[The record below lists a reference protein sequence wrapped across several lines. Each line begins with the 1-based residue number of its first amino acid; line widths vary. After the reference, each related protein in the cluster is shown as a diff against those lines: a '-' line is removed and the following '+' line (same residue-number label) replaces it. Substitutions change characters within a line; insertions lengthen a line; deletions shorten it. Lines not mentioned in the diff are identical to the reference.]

1 MGFTRRDLLTFTG
14 GSAAGLLLTPV
25 PWSLLRDTAVLSE
38 NWPGIPQPPHG
49 EIRTR
54 YTTCTL
60 CPAGCGVRARCV
72 GEQPVSLAGVPGHPA
87 SRGVLCP
94 AGLVGHHLAY
104 SRDRVAQP
112 LAYGKP
118 VAIERALAAV
128 SAAIAACGPRES
140 VAILDP
146 RPGRAASLVYRRFLA
161 GLPKGIHCAPPGS
174 QPYGPFGI
182 DLENTR
188 AILSFGAPVLD
199 GWLSPGRV
207 LANRGHFQ
215 LIQVE
220 PAYSRTASLADLWV
234 PLLPGGEE
242 VFAAAVAHALQG
254 NHAGQQAAEVARML
268 LRNKPAIAVGG
279 GAAVAKLNAVL
290 ASVGRPGGFLPRRDF
305 TPATDITSVPD
316 GSIRVLLIE
325 ETAGAGSLPWD
336 LLRRK
341 LVPQNPVVVAL
352 TPWLDGCAR
361 HADFVIPAPM
371 YLESLDEAPTP
382 GGSTVA
388 GFSLSPA
395 LLTAPPKLT
404 PPAEFVLRLSHDS
417 ATYPDI
423 LKQRV
428 AAIQKDGRGTLF
440 TYADA
445 KTTRISDIASTADLW
460 KTMLAGAAWLDDPG
474 RTGLR
479 PVPFP
484 GGAGLQPAGFPVPT
498 PEYPL
503 LLIAADGPTPHGSP
517 LMSKLYRESGLR
529 RPANA
534 AVTHPKTGRDQ
545 GLEDGCQAIVRSPV
559 SAFTVQVIFDP
570 AVMPG
575 VIEMVGQAVSPASIM
590 VQTGHM
596 GNISDRAHGWHC

>member
-1 MGFTRRDLLTFTG
+1 MGFTRRDLLKFAG
-14 GSAAGLLLTPV
+14 GSAAGLALTPV

-38 NWPGIPQPPHG
+38 NWPGVPQPPRG

-72 GEQPVSLAGVPGHPA
+72 GDQPVSLAGVPGHPA

-94 AGLVGHHLAY
+94 AGMVGHHLTFC
-104 SRDRVAQP
+104 RDRAAEP
-112 LAYGKP
+112 LGHGKP
-118 VAIERALAAV
+118 VPMERALAAV
-128 SAAIAACGPRES
+128 SSAIAACGPGES

-161 GLPKGIHCAPPGS
+161 GLPNGVHCAPS
-174 QPYGPFGI
+174 DAQPFGPFGI

-207 LANRGHFQ
+207 LANRSHFQ

-234 PLLPGGEE
+234 PLLPASEE
-242 VFAAAVAHALQG
+242 DFTAAVARALEG
-254 NHAGQQAAEVARML
+254 DDTDARTAEVARML

-279 GAAVAKLNAVL
+279 GAAGARLNAVL
-290 ASVGRPGGFLPRRDF
+290 ASVGKPGGFLPRRDF
-305 TPATDITSVPD
+305 AAATDIATVPD
-316 GSIRVLLIE
+316 GSIRVLLVE
-325 ETAGAGSLPWD
+325 EGAAAEAPSWD
-336 LLRRK
+336 LLRPK
-341 LVPQNPVVVAL
+341 LVARNALVVAL

-361 HADFVIPAPM
+361 HARYVIPAPM
-371 YLESLDEAPTP
+371 YLESLDEVPTP
-382 GGSTVA
+382 AGSTVA

-395 LLTAPPKLT
+395 LLAAPPKLT
-404 PPAEFVLRLSHDS
+404 APADFVLRLAHDS

-428 AAIQKDGRGTLF
+428 AAIRKDGHGTVF
-440 TYADA
+440 TYSDA
-445 KTTRISDIASTADLW
+445 KSTRVRDIASAGDLW
-460 KTMLAGAAWLDDPG
+460 KAMLAGAVWLDD
-474 RTGLR
+474 
-479 PVPFP
+479 
-484 GGAGLQPAGFPVPT
+484 GGAGSQPGHRLGPASQAALLPGPVPT

-503 LLIAADGPTPHGSP
+503 ILIAAGTLPQHGSP

-534 AVTHPKTGRDQ
+534 AVLHPGTGRDHDVA
-545 GLEDGCQAIVRSPV
+545 DGCRAIVKTAAASLP
-559 SAFTVQVIFDP
+559 VQVVLDP

-575 VIEMVGQAVSPASIM
+575 TIEMAGQAPSPASIR
-590 VQTGHM
+590 
-596 GNISDRAHGWHC
+596 RA

>member
-14 GSAAGLLLTPV
+14 GSAAGLLFTPV

-38 NWPGIPQPPHG
+38 NWPGIPRPPHG

-72 GEQPVSLAGVPGHPA
+72 GDQPVSLAGVPGHPA

-94 AGLVGHHLAY
+94 AGLVGHHFAFC
-104 SRDRVAQP
+104 RDRVTEP
-112 LAYGKP
+112 LASGKP

-128 SAAIAACGPRES
+128 SSAIAASGPRES

-161 GLPKGIHCAPPGS
+161 GLPKAVHCAPPNA
-174 QPYGPFGI
+174 QPYSRFGI

-207 LANRGHFQ
+207 LANRSHFQ

-234 PLLPGGEE
+234 PVLPGSED
-242 VFAAAVAHALQG
+242 VFAAAVARALQG
-254 NHAGQQAAEVARML
+254 EAANEHDARAADVARIL
-268 LRNKPAIAVGG
+268 IRNKPAIAVGG
-279 GAAVAKLNAVL
+279 GAAVANLNATL

-305 TPATDITSVPD
+305 TPATDIATVPD
-316 GSIRVLLIE
+316 RSIRVLLIE
-325 ETAGAGSLPWD
+325 EAASADPLPWD

-341 LVPQNPVVVAL
+341 LVPHNSVVVAL

-361 HADFVIPAPM
+361 HADYVIPAPM

-382 GGSTVA
+382 AGAIVA

-404 PPAEFVLRLSHDS
+404 PPAEFVLRLAHNF
-417 ATYPDI
+417 ATYPDV

-428 AAIQKDGRGTLF
+428 AALKKDGRGTVF
-440 TYADA
+440 TYPDA
-445 KTTRISDIASTADLW
+445 KSTRVSDIASAGDLW
-460 KTMLAGAAWLDDPG
+460 KAMLGGAAWFDDPLRG
-474 RTGLR
+474 GTGLR
-479 PVPFP
+479 PVSFP
-484 GGAGLQPAGFPVPT
+484 SNVPETVDDPVPT

-503 LLIAADGPTPHGSP
+503 ILIAADSPPPHGSP

-529 RPANA
+529 RSTNA
-534 AVTHPKTGRDQ
+534 ATVHPETGRAH
-545 GLEDGCQAIVRSPV
+545 GLADGCRAIVRSPAG
-559 SAFTVQVIFDP
+559 AFTVQALFDA

-575 VIEMVGQAVSPASIM
+575 VIEMVGQAASPASIR
-590 VQTGHM
+590 
-596 GNISDRAHGWHC
+596 RA

>member
-1 MGFTRRDLLTFTG
+1 MGLTRRDLLTFTG
-14 GSAAGLLLTPV
+14 GSAAGLMFTPV
-25 PWSLLRDTAVLSE
+25 PWSLLRDTAALSE
-38 NWPGIPQPPHG
+38 NWPGVPQPLHG

-72 GEQPVSLAGVPGHPA
+72 GDRPVSLAGVPGHPA

-94 AGLVGHHLAY
+94 AGLVGHHLAFC
-104 SRDRVAQP
+104 RERATEP
-112 LAYGKP
+112 LAGGKP
-118 VAIERALAAV
+118 VVIERALTGV

-161 GLPKGIHCAPPGS
+161 GLPNAVHCAPPNT
-174 QPYGPFGI
+174 QPYGAFGI

-207 LANRGHFQ
+207 MANRSHFQ

-234 PLLPGGEE
+234 PVLPGSEDD
-242 VFAAAVAHALQG
+242 FAAAVARALEG
-254 NHAGQQAAEVARML
+254 ETSDTHAAEVARIL
-268 LRNKPAIAVGG
+268 LRNKPAIAIGG
-279 GAAVAKLNAVL
+279 DAAVAMLNAKL
-290 ASVGRPGGFLPRRDF
+290 ASVGRTGGFLPRRDF
-305 TPATDITSVPD
+305 TPVTEIASVPD
-316 GSIRVLLIE
+316 GSVGVLVIE
-325 ETAGAGSLPWD
+325 ETAGGEPLPWD

-341 LVPQNPVVVAL
+341 LVSQNPVVVAL

-361 HADFVIPAPM
+361 HADYVIPAPM

-382 GGSTVA
+382 AGSTVA

-404 PPAEFVLRLSHDS
+404 PPAEFVLRLAHDS

-428 AAIQKDGRGTLF
+428 AAIKKDGRGAVF
-440 TYADA
+440 TYPDA
-445 KTTRISDIASTADLW
+445 KSARVRDIPDLW
-460 KTMLAGAAWLDDPG
+460 KAMLGGAVWLDAS
-474 RTGLR
+474 
-479 PVPFP
+479 
-484 GGAGLQPAGFPVPT
+484 GAGPRPAAASQAAPLPPGPAPT

-503 LLIAADGPTPHGSP
+503 LLIAADNPPPHGSP

-534 AVTHPKTGRDQ
+534 ATVHPKTGRDQ
-545 GLEDGCQAIVRSPV
+545 GLADGDRAIVTSP
-559 SAFTVQVIFDP
+559 SGKFPVQVIFDA

-575 VIEMVGQAVSPASIM
+575 AIEVVGQAVSPASIR
-590 VQTGHM
+590 
-596 GNISDRAHGWHC
+596 RA

>member
-14 GSAAGLLLTPV
+14 GSAAGLLFTPV

-38 NWPGIPQPPHG
+38 NWPGIPQPLHG

-72 GEQPVSLAGVPGHPA
+72 GDRPVSLAGVPGHPA

-94 AGLVGHHLAY
+94 AGLVGHHLAFC
-104 SRDRVAQP
+104 RDRATEP
-112 LAYGKP
+112 LANGKP
-118 VAIERALAAV
+118 VAIERAVAAV
-128 SAAIAACGPRES
+128 SSAIAACGPRES
-140 VAILDP
+140 VGILDP

-161 GLPKGIHCAPPGS
+161 GLPNAVHCAPPDA
-174 QPYGPFGI
+174 QPFGPFGI

-207 LANRGHFQ
+207 LANRSHFQ

-234 PLLPGGEE
+234 PVQPGSEE
-242 VFAAAVAHALQG
+242 AFAEAVARALRG
-254 NHAGQQAAEVARML
+254 ETVDARAAEVARLL
-268 LRNKPAIAVGG
+268 LRNKPAIAIGG
-279 GAAVAKLNAVL
+279 GAAVAKLNAIL

-305 TPATDITSVPD
+305 TPATDIAAVPD
-316 GSIRVLLIE
+316 HSIRVLLIE
-325 ETAGAGSLPWD
+325 EAAGTEPLPCD
-336 LLRRK
+336 LLQRK
-341 LVPQNPVVVAL
+341 LVPHNSVLVAL
-352 TPWLDGCAR
+352 TPWLDGYAQ
-361 HADFVIPAPM
+361 HADYLIPAPM

-382 GGSTVA
+382 AGSTVA

-395 LLTAPPKLT
+395 LLAAPPKLT
-404 PPAEFVLRLSHDS
+404 APAEVVLRLAHDS
-417 ATYPDI
+417 ATYSDV

-428 AAIQKDGRGTLF
+428 AALKKDGRGTVF
-440 TYADA
+440 TYPDA
-445 KTTRISDIASTADLW
+445 KSTRVSDIASAGDLW
-460 KTMLAGAAWLDDPG
+460 KAMLSGAVWLDDSGAGP
-474 RTGLR
+474 RPAAASQAARLP
-479 PVPFP
+479 PVP
-484 GGAGLQPAGFPVPT
+484 APT

-503 LLIAADGPTPHGSP
+503 ILIAADSPPPHGSP

-529 RPANA
+529 RSTNA
-534 AVTHPKTGRDQ
+534 ATVHPETGRDH
-545 GLEDGCQAIVRSPV
+545 GLADGCRAIVKSPAG
-559 SAFTVQVIFDP
+559 AFTVQVIFDP

-575 VIEMVGQAVSPASIM
+575 VIEMVGQAVSPASIR
-590 VQTGHM
+590 
-596 GNISDRAHGWHC
+596 RA

>member
-14 GSAAGLLLTPV
+14 GTTAGLLFTPV
-25 PWSLLRDTAVLSE
+25 PWGLLRDTAVLSE
-38 NWPGIPQPPHG
+38 NWPGIPQPLHG

-60 CPAGCGVRARCV
+60 CPAGCGVRARCD
-72 GEQPVSLAGVPGHPA
+72 GDQPVGLAGVPGHPA

-94 AGLVGHHLAY
+94 AGLVGHHLAFC
-104 SRDRVAQP
+104 RDRATEP
-112 LAYGKP
+112 LAHGKP
-118 VAIERALAAV
+118 VAIESAAAAV
-128 SAAIAACGPRES
+128 SAAIAACGAREA

-161 GLPKGIHCAPPGS
+161 ELPKGVHCAPPDS
-174 QPYGPFGI
+174 QPNGPFGI

-207 LANRGHFQ
+207 LANRSHFQ

-234 PLLPGGEE
+234 PVLPGSEDE
-242 VFAAAVAHALQG
+242 FATAVVRALQG
-254 NHAGQQAAEVARML
+254 ETTDAHAMDVARTL

-279 GAAVAKLNAVL
+279 GPAVARLNAVL
-290 ASVGRPGGFLPRRDF
+290 GSIGRPGGFLPRRDF
-305 TPATDITSVPD
+305 TPVTDIASVPD

-325 ETAGAGSLPWD
+325 ETAGGDPLPWD

-341 LVPQNPVVVAL
+341 LVPQDPVLVAL
-352 TPWLDGCAR
+352 TPWLDGCAQ
-361 HADFVIPAPM
+361 HADYVIPAPM

-382 GGSTVA
+382 AGSTVA

-395 LLTAPPKLT
+395 LLTAPPKLAA
-404 PPAEFVLRLSHDS
+404 PAGFVLRLAHDS

-423 LKQRV
+423 LKRRV
-428 AAIQKDGRGTLF
+428 AAIKKGGRGAVF
-440 TYADA
+440 TYPDA
-445 KTTRISDIASTADLW
+445 KSTRVSDIADLW
-460 KTMLAGAAWLDDPG
+460 KSMLGGALWLDDP
-474 RTGLR
+474 L
-479 PVPFP
+479 
-484 GGAGLQPAGFPVPT
+484 PAGTARGADLQVCAGPPG
-498 PEYPL
+498 PALPPNREYPL
-503 LLIAADGPTPHGSP
+503 VLIAASAPPPHGSP

-534 AVTHPKTGRDQ
+534 ATVHPKTGRDQ
-545 GLEDGCQAIVRSPV
+545 GLADGDRAIVTSRAATFP
-559 SAFTVQVIFDP
+559 VQVVFDP

-575 VIEMVGQAVSPASIM
+575 VIEMAGQAVSPASIR
-590 VQTGHM
+590 
-596 GNISDRAHGWHC
+596 RA

>member
-14 GSAAGLLLTPV
+14 GSAAGMLFTPV

-38 NWPGIPQPPHG
+38 NWPGVPQPLHG

-72 GEQPVSLAGVPGHPA
+72 GDRPVSLVGVSGHPA

-94 AGLVGHHLAY
+94 AGLVGHHLAFC
-104 SRDRVAQP
+104 RNRAAEP
-112 LAYGKP
+112 LAGGKP
-118 VAIERALAAV
+118 VAIERALTGV
-128 SAAIAACGPRES
+128 SAAIAARGPRES

-161 GLPKGIHCAPPGS
+161 GLPRGVHCAPPNAE
-174 QPYGPFGI
+174 PYGAFGI

-207 LANRGHFQ
+207 LANRSHFQ
-215 LIQVE
+215 LIQIE

-234 PLLPGGEE
+234 PVLPGSEDD
-242 VFAAAVAHALQG
+242 FAAAVARALDG
-254 NHAGQQAAEVARML
+254 ETTDAHAAEVARIL
-268 LRNKPAIAVGG
+268 LRNKPAIAVGA
-279 GAAVAKLNAVL
+279 GAAVARLNAKL

-305 TPATDITSVPD
+305 TAVTDVARVPD
-316 GSIRVLLIE
+316 GSIGVLLIE
-325 ETAGAGSLPWD
+325 ETAGGDPLPWD

-341 LVPQNPVVVAL
+341 LVPQDAVVVAL

-361 HADFVIPAPM
+361 HADYVIPAPM

-382 GGSTVA
+382 AGSTVA

-395 LLTAPPKLT
+395 LLIAPPKLT
-404 PPAEFVLRLSHDS
+404 PPAEFVLRLAHDS
-417 ATYPDI
+417 GTYPDI

-428 AAIQKDGRGTLF
+428 AAIKKDGRGAVF
-440 TYADA
+440 TYPDA
-445 KTTRISDIASTADLW
+445 KSTRVSDIASAGDLW
-460 KTMLAGAAWLDDPG
+460 KSMLAGAVWLDGP
-474 RTGLR
+474 L
-479 PVPFP
+479 P
-484 GGAGLQPAGFPVPT
+484 GGPFRGADLQVCAGPPGPALPPT

-503 LLIAADGPTPHGSP
+503 LLIAAGNAPPHGSP

-534 AVTHPKTGRDQ
+534 ATMHTDTGRNHGLADGDQ
-545 GLEDGCQAIVRSPV
+545 AVVNTPTAS
-559 SAFTVQVIFDP
+559 FKVQVIFDV

-575 VIEMVGQAVSPASIM
+575 IIEMGMVGMVGQAVSPASIR
-590 VQTGHM
+590 
-596 GNISDRAHGWHC
+596 RA

>member
-1 MGFTRRDLLTFTG
+1 MGFTRRDLLKFTG
-14 GSAAGLLLTPV
+14 GSAAGLALTPV

-38 NWPGIPQPPHG
+38 NWPGIPQPPRG

-72 GEQPVSLAGVPGHPA
+72 GDRPVSLAGVPGHPA

-94 AGLVGHHLAY
+94 AGLVGHHLEFC
-104 SRDRVAQP
+104 SDRAAEP
-112 LAYGKP
+112 LANGKP

-128 SAAIAACGPRES
+128 SSAIAACGPRES

-161 GLPKGIHCAPPGS
+161 RLRKGIHCAPPDA

-188 AILSFGAPVLD
+188 AILSFGAPVLN

-207 LANRGHFQ
+207 LANRSHFQ

-234 PLLPGGEE
+234 PLLPGSEDI
-242 VFAAAVAHALQG
+242 FAAAVARALWG
-254 NHAGQQAAEVARML
+254 EDADADATEVARIL

-279 GAAVAKLNAVL
+279 GAAVAKLNTAL
-290 ASVGRPGGFLPRRDF
+290 GSVGQPGGFLPCRDF
-305 TPATDITSVPD
+305 TPATGIASVPD
-316 GSIRVLLIE
+316 GSIRILMVE
-325 ETAGAGSLPWD
+325 EATGADALPWD

-352 TPWLDGCAR
+352 TPWLDGCAQ
-361 HADFVIPAPM
+361 HADYVIPAPT
-371 YLESLDEAPTP
+371 YPESLDEAPTP
-382 GGSTVA
+382 AGSTVA

-395 LLTAPPKLT
+395 LLAGPPKLT
-404 PPAEFVLRLSHDS
+404 PPAEFVLRLAHDS
-417 ATYPDI
+417 ATYPDV

-428 AAIQKDGRGTLF
+428 AAIQKDGRGTVF
-440 TYADA
+440 TYPDA
-445 KTTRISDIASTADLW
+445 KSTRVTDIASAADLW
-460 KTMLAGAAWLDDPG
+460 KAMLGGAVWLDH
-474 RTGLR
+474 
-479 PVPFP
+479 P
-484 GGAGLQPAGFPVPT
+484 GGTGRLESRLRARLPAPQAAEPVPT

-503 LLIAADGPTPHGSP
+503 ILVATDSPPPHGSP

-534 AVTHPKTGRDQ
+534 AAVHPKTGRDH
-545 GLEDGCQAIVRSPV
+545 GLVDGCRAIVKSP
-559 SAFTVQVIFDP
+559 AGTLAVQVIFEP

-575 VIEMVGQAVSPASIM
+575 VIEVVGQAASPASIRR
-590 VQTGHM
+590 T
-596 GNISDRAHGWHC
+596 

>member
-1 MGFTRRDLLTFTG
+1 MGFTRRDLLKFTG
-14 GSAAGLLLTPV
+14 GSAAGLALTPV

-38 NWPGIPQPPHG
+38 NWPGVPQPLHG

-72 GEQPVSLAGVPGHPA
+72 GDQPVSLAGVPGHLA
-87 SRGVLCP
+87 SRGALCP
-94 AGLVGHHLAY
+94 IGLAGHQFAFCRERAAGA
-104 SRDRVAQP
+104 S
-112 LAYGKP
+112 G
-118 VAIERALAAV
+118 ERALTEV

-146 RPGRAASLVYRRFLA
+146 RPGRAASLVYRRFLS
-161 GLPKGIHCAPPGS
+161 GLPKGIHCALPDS
-174 QPYGPFGI
+174 QPYANFGI

-207 LANRGHFQ
+207 LANRSHFQ

-234 PLLPGGEE
+234 PLLPGSEDAFADSVIRALKGEDTDAR
-242 VFAAAVAHALQG
+242 AAD
-254 NHAGQQAAEVARML
+254 VARIL
-268 LRNKPAIAVGG
+268 ARNKPAIAVGG
-279 GAAVAKLNAVL
+279 GAAANRINAAL
-290 ASVGRPGGFLPRRDF
+290 GSIGRPGGFLPRRDF
-305 TPATDITSVPD
+305 TPATDIAAVHD

-325 ETAGAGSLPWD
+325 ESTGGDPLPWD

-352 TPWLDGCAR
+352 TPWLDGCAQ
-361 HADFVIPAPM
+361 HADYVIPAPM
-371 YLESLDEAPTP
+371 YLEALDETPTP
-382 GGSTVA
+382 AGLTVA

-404 PPAEFVLRLSHDS
+404 APAEFVLRLAHDS

-428 AAIQKDGRGTLF
+428 AAIKKDGRGSVF
-440 TYADA
+440 SYADA
-445 KTTRISDIASTADLW
+445 KSTRIRDIASAGDLW
-460 KTMLAGAAWLDDPG
+460 KAMLGGAVWLDDP
-474 RTGLR
+474 LR
-479 PVPFP
+479 SRGADPLVCAGPP
-484 GGAGLQPAGFPVPT
+484 GPALPT

-503 LLIAADGPTPHGSP
+503 ILIAADSPPPHGSP

-534 AVTHPKTGRDQ
+534 ATMHPKTGRDQ
-545 GLEDGCQAIVRSPV
+545 GLADGDRAIVTSP
-559 SAFTVQVIFDP
+559 SGTFSVQVIIDP

-575 VIEMVGQAVSPASIM
+575 VIEWRAGFSRRGALAPLPSPAGIR
-590 VQTGHM
+590 
-596 GNISDRAHGWHC
+596 RA